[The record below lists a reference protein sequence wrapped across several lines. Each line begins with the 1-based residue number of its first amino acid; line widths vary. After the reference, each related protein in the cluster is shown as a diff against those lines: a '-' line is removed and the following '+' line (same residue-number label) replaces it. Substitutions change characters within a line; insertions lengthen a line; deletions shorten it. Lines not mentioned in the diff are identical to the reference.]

1 MRKLLSNWLVLL
13 CFSLSTLSQAKPL
26 PIEYFSKQAQFNQLR
41 LSPDGQHFA
50 ATIPQGDA
58 TNLAII
64 HRKTMK
70 IIRVYGFGERTHIG
84 EFYWANNERVVY
96 LKAKKKGYSEQLIS
110 SGDIYAANIDGT
122 KRVQLFGYNM
132 GNGFKGKTK
141 NKKKLSLMAY
151 GNLINMLPN
160 DPEHILVRAQSFYG
174 DADKPQKI
182 YKVNIYNR
190 KRETIA
196 KTPLGNMRVKVNGEG
211 IPVVAK
217 GRDRDGVIQRY
228 WYKGGQ
234 WLKFSADEPL
244 NNYNF
249 IRVNYDASKLF
260 LSSAVGGK
268 TRALFVY
275 DMATTKITKLF
286 HHDVADIHG
295 YISDPDTGNIIA
307 VEVMAQGMEYHYVEK
322 GSPYSKLHQ
331 KLTTAFAGYDIS
343 LLANSAKDNEIVVY
357 AQSDRNPGDF
367 YLYNRE
373 KGSAKF
379 LLASHQ
385 WLDPN
390 LMSDRQLIEFQSRDN
405 VTIYGYITKPNTPAP
420 KGGYPLLVNVHGG
433 PYGVQD
439 SWHFDSDSQFYA
451 NNGYAVLQ
459 VNYRG
464 SGGFGLAYEKV
475 AYQKRSTTIQQ
486 DIIDGT
492 RWAMGTDEISDEQVC
507 IMGGS
512 FGGYSAVMS
521 SVLEPGL
528 FKCSIAFAGP
538 YDLVYQRKNA
548 DYMKVD
554 SVSHQA
560 TEKYGSDLNDLA
572 AQSPLTHIN
581 KLKTPVYIVHGGR
594 DRRVPPEH
602 AFMLKEA
609 LDKLDKPYKWLYKE
623 KEGHGFYNEDNRT
636 EYYQSS
642 LEFINDHIESD

>member
-1 MRKLLSNWLVLL
+1 MRSPSSILALIL
-13 CFSLSTLSQAKPL
+13 CFILTPLAQAKPL

-64 HRKTMK
+64 HRGTMK
-70 IIRVYGFGERTHIG
+70 IIRVYGFGQKTHIG
-84 EFYWANNERVVY
+84 KFYWANNERVVY

-122 KRVQLFGYNM
+122 KRLQLFGYNM
-132 GNGFKGKTK
+132 SNGFKGKTK

-151 GNLINMLPN
+151 GHLINMLPE
-160 DPEHILVRAQSFYG
+160 DPEHILVKSQSFYG

-190 KRETIA
+190 KREAIA
-196 KTPLGNMRVKVNGEG
+196 KTPLGNMRVKVDGKG
-211 IPVVAK
+211 TPVVAK
-217 GRDRDGVIQRY
+217 GRNRDGVEQRY
-228 WYKGGQ
+228 WYIDNQ
-234 WLKFSADEPL
+234 WQQFDSDEPL
-244 NNYNF
+244 NDYDF
-249 IRVNYDASKLF
+249 IRVNHDASKLF
-260 LSSAVGGK
+260 LSSAVNGK

-275 DMATTKITKLF
+275 DMASKEITKLF

-295 YISDPDTGNIIA
+295 YINDPDTGNIIA
-307 VEVMAQGMEYHYVEK
+307 VELMMQGMEYHYVETE
-322 GSPYSKLHQ
+322 SPYSKLHQ
-331 KLTTAFAGYDIS
+331 KLTNAFAGYDITT
-343 LLANSAKDNEIVVY
+343 LANSALDNEIIIR
-357 AQSDRNPGDF
+357 ARSDRNPGDF

-390 LMSDRQLIEFQSRDN
+390 LMSERTLINFQSRDD
-405 VTIYGYITKPNTPAP
+405 VTIHGYLTKPITASP

-439 SWHFDSDSQFYA
+439 GWHFDHDSQFYA

-464 SGGFGLAYEKV
+464 SGGFGMAYEEV

-492 RWAMGTDEISDEQVC
+492 RWAMNSADISGKQVC

-521 SVLEPGL
+521 PVLEPEL
-528 FKCSIAFAGP
+528 FKCAVAFAGP
-538 YDLVYQRKNA
+538 YDLVYQRENA
-548 DYMKVD
+548 DYMDVD
-554 SVSHQA
+554 SVSHEA
-560 TEKYGSDLNDLA
+560 TKVYGSDKAELRN
-572 AQSPLTHIN
+572 QSPLTHID
-581 KLKTPVYIVHGGR
+581 KLKAPVLIVHGGR

-609 LDKLDKPYKWLYKE
+609 LDKRNKPYQWLYKD
-623 KEGHGFYNEDNRT
+623 KEGHGFYNEDNRK
-636 EYYQSS
+636 EYFQSS
-642 LEFINDHIESD
+642 LDFINHHIDSD